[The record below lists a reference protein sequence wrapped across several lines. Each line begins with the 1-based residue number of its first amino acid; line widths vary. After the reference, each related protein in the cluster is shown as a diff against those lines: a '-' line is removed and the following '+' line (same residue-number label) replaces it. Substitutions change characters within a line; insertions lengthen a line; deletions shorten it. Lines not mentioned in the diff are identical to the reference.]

1 MNELPHL
8 RLEDT
13 AQRLSYTS
21 PGGGGRKSFELPPR
35 NRSIHAG
42 KLKSELDAARK
53 EAARQ
58 QDEERR
64 VRPAVVQWQ
73 PEGMVLTFESD
84 PSFDLKLESLDAPKS
99 TGIELVSVRETGNVM
114 QAKVFVPNGKL
125 SHFFERLRQYEA
137 DAILTVEC
145 DPVRREQ
152 LISLNDPTSGFK
164 VKIKTLS
171 DGKLKAW
178 ITCPATESDR
188 IEALVSGF
196 ATVKKVA
203 RRNSP
208 LIDSIRSIRLAVV
221 EEFWQDS
228 SPFPQSDAPVWWEVW
243 IRSSR
248 LDAQVRYDRFTTLA
262 TAIGLRVAERFVTF
276 PENAVLLAY
285 GTAGQLSMSIDLLTM
300 LSELRRA
307 KELATPYVQLS
318 ATAQKEFVTDFLDQ
332 LIPPPQDAPAVCI
345 LDTGAN
351 RGHPLLSVALA
362 EDDVQAVDEKWGTAD
377 HDVDQHGTGM
387 AGIALYGC
395 LTEAMTNSQIRL
407 RHCLESVKLLP
418 PPSQQ
423 PNEPDVYGAVTQQA
437 VGKAVIRNPNRN
449 RAICMAVTADDTD
462 QGMPSSWSSAVDD
475 ICAGTLDE
483 IPKLM
488 FISAGNVGI
497 ELFSK
502 DYRYHEWNCQNAGI
516 EDPAQAWNAI
526 TVGAYTEKVVIQDA
540 TFAGW
545 EPIAESGG
553 LCPTSRTSLAWSEQN
568 HFGWPIK
575 PDIVLEGGNYA
586 ERAGERS
593 FIDDLSL
600 LTTILHPT
608 GRLLET
614 TRDTSPA
621 TAAAARIA
629 AIIWSQYPHL
639 RPETVRALLVHSAQ
653 WTPAMLGRFPGGKK
667 ADIHDCLRCYGY
679 GVPDLGRA
687 MHSVKNRA
695 TLIYEGELQPFD
707 KNARNEP
714 ATKEWHLH
722 SLPWP
727 SEVLQALPD
736 NSPVTM
742 RVTLS
747 YFIEPS
753 PGSVGWQRN
762 QRYQSHGLRFDV
774 RRPLAESVE
783 KFKQRISSAQWENP
797 SDRKSRPKP
806 VQDTSNWVVGSDGRT
821 HGSIHSDWWKGS
833 GAELAACDH
842 IAVYPVTGWWRER
855 AHLGHL
861 TKKARYSLV
870 VSIESPVS
878 EVDLYTPITSSTKV
892 ETEILNSW

>member
-8 RLEDT
+8 RLEDF
-13 AQRLSYTS
+13 AERFPYTS
-21 PGGGGRKSFELPPR
+21 PGGGGGKSFELPPR
-35 NRSIHAG
+35 NPVLHAV
-42 KLKSELDAARK
+42 KLKSELDAAFN

-58 QDEERR
+58 HDEERR
-64 VRPAVVQWQ
+64 VRPAIVQGQ
-73 PEGMVLTFESD
+73 PDGMVLTFDSD
-84 PSFDLKLESLDAPKS
+84 PSFELKLESLDAPKS
-99 TGIELVSVRETGNVM
+99 TGIELVSVRESGNVM
-114 QAKVFVPNGKL
+114 QAKVFVPHGKL
-125 SHFFERLRQYEA
+125 SHFFKRLEQYEA

-145 DPVRREQ
+145 DPARREQ
-152 LISLNDPTSGFK
+152 LISLDDPKSGFK
-164 VKIKTLS
+164 VKIRTPSDDTLR
-171 DGKLKAW
+171 AR

-203 RRNSP
+203 RKNSP
-208 LIDSIRSIRLAVV
+208 LIESIRSIRLAVV

-228 SPFPQSDAPVWWEVW
+228 SSFPQSDAPVWWEVW

-248 LDAQVRYDRFTTLA
+248 LDAQGRYDRFTTLA

-285 GTAGQLSMSIDLLTM
+285 GTAGQLSQSIELLTM

-307 KELATPYVQLS
+307 KELATPYIQLS
-318 ATAQKEFVTDFLDQ
+318 ARVQKEFVNDLLNQ
-332 LIPPPQDAPAVCI
+332 VIPPPQDAPAVCI
-345 LDTGAN
+345 LDAGAN

-362 EDDVQAVDEKWGTAD
+362 ENDVQAVDEEWGTAD
-377 HDVDQHGTGM
+377 HDPDQHGTGM
-387 AGIALYGC
+387 SGIALYGC
-395 LTEAMTNSQIRL
+395 LTEAMRQTQIRL

-423 PNEPDVYGAVTQQA
+423 PNDPEVYGAVTQQA
-437 VGKAVIRNPNRN
+437 VAMAVIRNPNRN
-449 RAICMAVTADDTD
+449 RAVCMAVTTDDTD
-462 QGMPSSWSSAVDD
+462 QGLPSSWSAAIDD

-488 FISAGNVGI
+488 FISAGNVGN
-497 ELFSK
+497 ELFSR
-502 DYRYHEWNCQNAGI
+502 DYRYHEWNCQKAGI

-526 TVGAYTEKVVIQDA
+526 TVGAYTEKVVIQDE

-553 LCPTSRTSLAWSEQN
+553 LCPTSRTSLAWSERN

-593 FIDDLSL
+593 NLDDLSL

-608 GRLLET
+608 GRQLET

-621 TAAAARIA
+621 TAAAARMA
-629 AIIWSQYPHL
+629 AILWSQYPHL
-639 RPETVRALLVHSAQ
+639 RPETVRALLIHSAQ
-653 WTPAMLGRFPGGKK
+653 WTPAMLRRFPGDKK
-667 ADIHDCLRCYGY
+667 AIIHDCLRCYGY

-687 MHSVKNRA
+687 MHSLENRA
-695 TLIYEGELQPFD
+695 TLIYEGEIQPFQLD
-707 KNARNEP
+707 DRKKP

-727 SEVLQALPD
+727 SEVLQTLPD
-736 NSPVTM
+736 DSLITM

-753 PGSVGWQRN
+753 PGSVGWRRN

-783 KFKQRISSAQWENP
+783 AFKQRISRAQWDNP
-797 SDRKSRPKP
+797 KDLTSRPKH

-833 GAELAACDH
+833 GSELAACDQ

-855 AHLGHL
+855 VHLGHL

-870 VSIESPVS
+870 VSIESPAS
-878 EVDLYTPITSSTKV
+878 NVDLYTTIATSTKV
-892 ETEILNSW
+892 ETEILNVW